1 MTSVRQQEDEF
12 EDILPTGPA
21 APGPEPGP
29 EPEPEPEPE
38 PARQVSFHG
47 DAELDDLE
55 RAVLGPSQPA
65 GALSGDELVAP
76 LPELALLPGPDGA
89 APLPAGFA
97 GPAQQRSS
105 PLTRRTTLRGATMAV
120 MATHW
125 GVQVEP
131 LHLDH
136 NEHVV
141 QQEGTKKGKTY
152 VPSKAR
158 WGFVSHELEKM
169 GLKPS
174 KKSAIVTAKFQGL
187 DRIGHGFA
195 GWQAPLTVMT
205 RLFSTIWSLGALMDA
220 FGQGQLSCELAV
232 RGVSGPL
239 RCERQTMAELLA
251 LNRTSVYPGTSLEM
265 WQAVAVPCAT
275 SPDGEC
281 VEPGWV
287 RSRIVGALLCGALAL
302 TMLLDGMFRRPQL
315 RPGGIRAN
323 RAAIGEM
330 FAVLVMTIVTRSL
343 LKSAQTGSIRAFGR
357 LQALAEAG
365 DPDADFDP
373 MAAASYAR

>member
-1 MTSVRQQEDEF
+1 MTSVRQQEEDEF

-21 APGPEPGP
+21 APGPEP
-29 EPEPEPEPE
+29 EPEPEQEPE
-38 PARQVSFHG
+38 PQVSFHD

-55 RAVLGPSQPA
+55 SAVLGPSQPA
-65 GALSGDELVAP
+65 GALSGDEVVAP
-76 LPELALLPGPDGA
+76 LPELAQLPGPDGA

-97 GPAQQRSS
+97 GPGGAQQRKS
-105 PLTRRTTLRGATMAV
+105 PKSLTRRATLRGATMAV

-125 GVQVEP
+125 GVKVEP

-136 NEHVV
+136 NEHVA
-141 QQEGTKKGKTY
+141 QQEGTRKGKTY

-205 RLFSTIWSLGALMDA
+205 RLFSTIWSLGALMDG
-220 FGQGQLSCELAV
+220 FGQGQLSCELAN

-251 LNRTSVYPGTSLEM
+251 LNRTSVYPGTTLEM
-265 WQAVAVPCAT
+265 WRPVAVSCAT
-275 SPDGEC
+275 PDEEC

-315 RPGGIRAN
+315 RPGGIKAN

-330 FAVLVMTIVTRSL
+330 FAVLVMTIATRSL